1 MSLFTSASGERRLAL
16 RAGLFVAAG
25 LAVAGVVVF
34 FIGQESRLFERQAVY
49 RAYFSNVQG
58 LNDESPVWLGGLKVG
73 KVTGIYFSPDP
84 NDPRLEVR
92 FQVSMRYTDR
102 VRGDSV
108 AQLASMGVLG
118 DKAVDISLG
127 SPTAPPVEPGGAL
140 KSSAGGDLSS
150 LLNGA
155 GQVMEN
161 SIAIS
166 KTLRVAV
173 ESYADPALA
182 KDVARGMSSLRA
194 LLEEVE
200 KGDGVLHALIYDK
213 AAGRE
218 VRTLLANASQ
228 AAVRVD
234 GAVGH
239 LEALLREVRSGD
251 GTAHALIYGDEGATA
266 LRELGAA
273 AGQLAGLIDDAK
285 KSPNG
290 AVHQLVY
297 GDASGMFADLGSA
310 AENLKTITATVAKG
324 DGTVGGLI
332 SDPTVYEDLRE
343 VLGNV
348 KRNRILRA
356 LVRFSVS
363 NREDLEKIGEP
374 QKEEK
379 PVAGSPAAPP
389 AAKVAPAVPAG
400 GQQAPA
406 PASAT
411 PPSAAVAPA
420 TPPSP

>member
-1 MSLFTSASGERRLAL
+1 MSLFSSASGERRLTL
-16 RAGLFVAAG
+16 RAGLFVAMG
-25 LAVAGVVVF
+25 LVIAGVVVF
-34 FIGQESRLFERQAVY
+34 FIGQESRLFERQTVY

-58 LNDESPVWLGGLKVG
+58 LNEESPVWLGGMRVG
-73 KVTGIYFSPDP
+73 KVTGIFFSPDP
-84 NDPRLEVR
+84 KDPRLEVQ
-92 FQVSMRYTDR
+92 FQVSAKYTGR

-108 AQLASMGVLG
+108 VQLTSMGVLG

-127 SPTAPPVEPGGAL
+127 SPSAPPVEPGGAL
-140 KSSAGGDLSS
+140 KSSASGDLAS
-150 LLNGA
+150 LLSGA
-155 GQVMEN
+155 GQVMDN

-166 KTLRVAV
+166 KSLRAAV
-173 ESYADPALA
+173 ESYADPTLA

-218 VRTLLANASQ
+218 VRTLMAHASQ
-228 AAVRVD
+228 VAVRVD

-239 LEALLREVRSGD
+239 LEALLREVRTGD

-273 AGQLAGLIDDAK
+273 AGQLAGLIEDAK

-297 GDASGMFADLGSA
+297 GDARGMFADLGSA

-356 LVRFSVS
+356 LVRLSLN

-379 PVAGSPAAPP
+379 PVAGGGAGPGTKPAA
-389 AAKVAPAVPAG
+389 VAPAVPAG

-406 PASAT
+406 LV
-411 PPSAAVAPA
+411 PSAAVAPGA
-420 TPPSP
+420 LPSP

>member
-16 RAGLFVAAG
+16 RAGLFVAMG

-34 FIGQESRLFERQAVY
+34 FIGQESRLFERQATY

-92 FQVSMRYTDR
+92 FQVSRKYTDR
-102 VRGDSV
+102 VRADSI

-127 SPTAPPVEPGGAL
+127 SPTQPPVEPGGAL
-140 KSSAGGDLSS
+140 KSSAGGDLAS

-166 KTLRVAV
+166 KSLRVAV
-173 ESYADPALA
+173 ESYSDPELA

-239 LEALLREVRSGD
+239 IEALLREVRTGD

-297 GDASGMFADLGSA
+297 GDARGMFADLGSA
-310 AENLKTITATVAKG
+310 A
-324 DGTVGGLI
+324 
-332 SDPTVYEDLRE
+332 
-343 VLGNV
+343 
-348 KRNRILRA
+348 
-356 LVRFSVS
+356 
-363 NREDLEKIGEP
+363 
-374 QKEEK
+374 
-379 PVAGSPAAPP
+379 
-389 AAKVAPAVPAG
+389 
-400 GQQAPA
+400 
-406 PASAT
+406 
-411 PPSAAVAPA
+411 
-420 TPPSP
+420 

>member
-1 MSLFTSASGERRLAL
+1 MSLFSSASGERRLTL
-16 RAGLFVAAG
+16 RAGLFVAMG
-25 LAVAGVVVF
+25 LVIAGVVVF
-34 FIGQESRLFERQAVY
+34 FIGQESRLFERQTVY

-58 LNDESPVWLGGLKVG
+58 LNEESPVWLGGMRVG
-73 KVTGIYFSPDP
+73 KVTGIFFSPDP
-84 NDPRLEVR
+84 KDPRLEVQ
-92 FQVSMRYTDR
+92 FQVSAKYTGR

-108 AQLASMGVLG
+108 VQLTSMGVLG

-127 SPTAPPVEPGGAL
+127 SPSAPPVEPGGAL
-140 KSSAGGDLSS
+140 KSSASGDLAS
-150 LLNGA
+150 LLSGA
-155 GQVMEN
+155 GQVMDN

-166 KTLRVAV
+166 KSLRAAV
-173 ESYADPALA
+173 ESYADPTLA

-218 VRTLLANASQ
+218 VRTLMAHASQ
-228 AAVRVD
+228 VAVRVD

-239 LEALLREVRSGD
+239 LEALLREVRTGD

-273 AGQLAGLIDDAK
+273 AGQLAGLIEDAK

-297 GDASGMFADLGSA
+297 GDARGMFADLGSA

-356 LVRFSVS
+356 LVRFSLN

-379 PVAGSPAAPP
+379 PVAGGGAGPGTKPAA
-389 AAKVAPAVPAG
+389 AVAPEVPAG
-400 GQQAPA
+400 GQQVPA
-406 PASAT
+406 LV
-411 PPSAAVAPA
+411 PSAAVAPGKL
-420 TPPSP
+420 PSP

>member
-1 MSLFTSASGERRLAL
+1 MSLFPSATGERRLAL
-16 RAGLFVAAG
+16 RAGLFVAIG

-34 FIGQESRLFERQAVY
+34 FIGQESRLFERQAEY

-58 LNDESPVWLGGLKVG
+58 LNEESPVWLGGLKVG
-73 KVTGIYFSPDP
+73 KVTGIFFSPDP

-92 FQVSMRYTDR
+92 FQVSRKYTDR
-102 VRGDSV
+102 VRADSV

-127 SPTAPPVEPGGAL
+127 SPTQPPVEPGGVL
-140 KSSAGGDLSS
+140 KSSAGGDISA

-166 KTLRVAV
+166 KSLRMAV
-173 ESYADPALA
+173 EAYADPAMA
-182 KDVARGMSSLRA
+182 KDIARGVASLRA

-200 KGDGVLHALIYDK
+200 KGDGVLHALVYDK

-218 VRTLLANASQ
+218 VRTLMANASQ
-228 AAVRVD
+228 AAARVD

-239 LEALLREVRSGD
+239 LEALLREVRTGD

-266 LRELGAA
+266 LRELGSA
-273 AGQLAGLIDDAK
+273 AGQLAGLIEDAK

-297 GDASGMFADLGSA
+297 GDANGMFADLGAA

-356 LVRFSVS
+356 LVRFSLN

-379 PVAGSPAAPP
+379 PVAGGTVSPESKP
-389 AAKVAPAVPAG
+389 A
-400 GQQAPA
+400 
-406 PASAT
+406 
-411 PPSAAVAPA
+411 AAVAPNA
-420 TPPSP
+420 PPSTVAAPVKAPAP

>member
-1 MSLFTSASGERRLAL
+1 MSLFSSASGERRLAL
-16 RAGLFVAAG
+16 RAGLFVAMG
-25 LAVAGVVVF
+25 LVVAGVVVF
-34 FIGQESRLFERQAVY
+34 FIGQESRLFERQTVY

-58 LNDESPVWLGGLKVG
+58 LNEESPVWLGGMKVG
-73 KVTGIYFSPDP
+73 KVTGIFFSPDP
-84 NDPRLEVR
+84 KDPRLEVQ
-92 FQVSMRYTDR
+92 FQVSTKYMDR

-108 AQLASMGVLG
+108 VQLASMGVLG
-118 DKAVDISLG
+118 DKAVDVSLG
-127 SPTAPPVEPGGAL
+127 SPTAPPVEPGGVL
-140 KSSAGGDLSS
+140 KSSTSGDLVS

-155 GQVMEN
+155 GQVMDN

-166 KTLRVAV
+166 KSLRAAV

-218 VRTLLANASQ
+218 VRTLMAHASQ
-228 AAVRVD
+228 VAVRVD

-239 LEALLREVRSGD
+239 LEALLREVRTGD

-273 AGQLAGLIDDAK
+273 AGQLAGLIEDAK

-297 GDASGMFADLGSA
+297 GDARGMFADLGSA
-310 AENLKTITATVAKG
+310 AADLKKITSTVANG
-324 DGTVGGLI
+324 EGTVGGLI
-332 SDPTVYEDLRE
+332 SDPTVYEDLRQ

-348 KRNRILRA
+348 KRNRILRS
-356 LVRFSVS
+356 LVRFAVN
-363 NREDLEKIGEP
+363 NREELDQVGMV
-374 QKEEK
+374 K
-379 PVAGSPAAPP
+379 PVPEEAAG
-389 AAKVAPAVPAG
+389 VG
-400 GQQAPA
+400 G
-406 PASAT
+406 SGKT
-411 PPSAAVAPA
+411 K
-420 TPPSP
+420 